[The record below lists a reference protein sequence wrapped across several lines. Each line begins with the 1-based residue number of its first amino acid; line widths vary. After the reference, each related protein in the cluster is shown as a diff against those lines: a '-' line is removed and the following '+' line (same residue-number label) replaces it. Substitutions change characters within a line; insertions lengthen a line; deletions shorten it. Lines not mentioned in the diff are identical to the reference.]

1 MTKGTDIPTLAA
13 ELRATFSVLKRRL
26 RERATLGD
34 LPPSQTDVLRQL
46 DRGGPTTVSRLA
58 REAGVRPQSMS
69 ATVAALETMGWV
81 SGSPDPNDGR
91 QTLIALTPVFRE
103 RLAKGRAA
111 REDWLAEQI
120 GRLSEEDQAHLAA
133 AAAILR
139 RISEH

>member
-1 MTKGTDIPTLAA
+1 MTKRADIPNLAA
-13 ELRATFSVLKRRL
+13 ELRATFSLLKRRL

-46 DRGGPTTVSRLA
+46 GRHGPTTVSKLA

-69 ATVAALETMGWV
+69 ATVAALEALGWV

-91 QTLIALTPVFRE
+91 QTLIALTPPFRKA
-103 RLAKGRAA
+103 LAKGRAA

-120 GRLSEEDQAHLAA
+120 ERLSAQDQAHLAA

-139 RISEH
+139 RISEQ